1 MSSEREHSTPES
13 TGERWPVGRS
23 ILQRIRTEVNDEA
36 SAFAGDEGEDVFQTL
51 YLTER
56 FGCIPDHLLGEDLLQ
71 DIRSLYYYVLDGVR
85 GELEERLSPQG
96 FLWIVIDPSYEDTTA
111 AALLTDERVLLVEHS
126 KAWNFYWESEEEM
139 AEDLENRYM
148 QAAERVPSRSRVEP
162 LPGGGKQYAVTLQT
176 ERLIRVRTAD
186 PKQALEHALQWRSN
200 EDDPDIQIQQEQVT
214 GRRVERID
222 GDPAEQSAPDVS

>member
-13 TGERWPVGRS
+13 ASERWPIGRS
-23 ILQRIRTEVNDEA
+23 ILQRIRSEVNDEA
-36 SAFAGDEGEDVFQTL
+36 SAFAGGEGEDVFQTL

-139 AEDLENRYM
+139 AEDLENRYR

-162 LPGGGKQYAVTLQT
+162 LPGGGEQHAVTLQT

-186 PKQALEHALQWRSN
+186 PKQALKHALEWRSN
-200 EDDPDIQIQQEQVT
+200 EDDPDIQIQHEQVL
-214 GRRVERID
+214 GHRVERI
-222 GDPAEQSAPDVS
+222 ESDVVDQ